1 MGKILIV
8 VGLAVVVAGL
18 IIQFAP
24 QAFSWFGKLPG
35 DIRYEKG
42 NMKFFFP
49 ITTMI
54 LLSVG
59 ISLLLKFFHFL
70 LIFVE
75 LFFLWLI
82 LQFHQLDNP

>member
-1 MGKILIV
+1 MGKIFIV
-8 VGLAVVVAGL
+8 FGLLAVVAGL

-42 NMKFFFP
+42 NFKFFFP
-49 ITTMI
+49 LTTMI

-59 ISLLLKFFHFL
+59 VSLLLK
-70 LIFVE
+70 
-75 LFFLWLI
+75 LFGR
-82 LQFHQLDNP
+82 

>member
-1 MGKILIV
+1 MGKILIILGLMV
-8 VGLAVVVAGL
+8 VLVGV

-42 NMKFFFP
+42 NFKFFFP
-49 ITTMI
+49 LTTMI

-59 ISLLLKFFHFL
+59 VSLLLK
-70 LIFVE
+70 
-75 LFFLWLI
+75 LFGR
-82 LQFHQLDNP
+82 

>member
-8 VGLAVVVAGL
+8 FGLLAVVAGL

-42 NMKFFFP
+42 NFQFFFP
-49 ITTMI
+49 LTTMI
-54 LLSVG
+54 LLSVAV
-59 ISLLLKFFHFL
+59 SLLLKFFG
-70 LIFVE
+70 
-75 LFFLWLI
+75 
-82 LQFHQLDNP
+82 

>member
-8 VGLAVVVAGL
+8 VGLIAVVAGL

-42 NMKFFFP
+42 NFKFFFP
-49 ITTMI
+49 LTTMI

-59 ISLLLKFFHFL
+59 ISLLLK
-70 LIFVE
+70 
-75 LFFLWLI
+75 LFGR
-82 LQFHQLDNP
+82 

>member
-8 VGLAVVVAGL
+8 VGLLAVVAGL

-35 DIRYEKG
+35 DNRYEKG
-42 NMKFFFP
+42 NFKFFFP
-49 ITTMI
+49 LTTMI

-59 ISLLLKFFHFL
+59 VSLLLK
-70 LIFVE
+70 
-75 LFFLWLI
+75 LFGR
-82 LQFHQLDNP
+82 

>member
-8 VGLAVVVAGL
+8 VGLLAVVAGL

-42 NMKFFFP
+42 NFKFFFP
-49 ITTMI
+49 LTTMI
-54 LLSVG
+54 LLSIGV
-59 ISLLLKFFHFL
+59 SLLLK
-70 LIFVE
+70 
-75 LFFLWLI
+75 LFGR
-82 LQFHQLDNP
+82 

>member
-8 VGLAVVVAGL
+8 VGLVEVVAGL

-42 NMKFFFP
+42 NFKLFFP
-49 ITTMI
+49 LTTMI

-59 ISLLLKFFHFL
+59 VSLLLK
-70 LIFVE
+70 
-75 LFFLWLI
+75 LFGR
-82 LQFHQLDNP
+82 

>member
-8 VGLAVVVAGL
+8 VGLVAVVAGL
-18 IIQFAP
+18 VLQFAP

-42 NMKFFFP
+42 NFKFFFP
-49 ITTMI
+49 LTTMI

-59 ISLLLKFFHFL
+59 ISLLLK
-70 LIFVE
+70 
-75 LFFLWLI
+75 LFGR
-82 LQFHQLDNP
+82 

>member
-1 MGKILIV
+1 MGKIFIV
-8 VGLAVVVAGL
+8 VGLLAVVAGL

-42 NMKFFFP
+42 NTRIFFP
-49 ITTMI
+49 LTTMI

-59 ISLLLKFFHFL
+59 ITLLLRFFGK
-70 LIFVE
+70 
-75 LFFLWLI
+75 
-82 LQFHQLDNP
+82 

>member
-8 VGLAVVVAGL
+8 VGLVAVVAGL

-42 NMKFFFP
+42 NFKFFFP
-49 ITTMI
+49 LTTMI

-59 ISLLLKFFHFL
+59 VSLLLK
-70 LIFVE
+70 
-75 LFFLWLI
+75 LFGR
-82 LQFHQLDNP
+82 

>member
-8 VGLAVVVAGL
+8 VGLLAVVAGL

-24 QAFSWFGKLPG
+24 QAFSWLGKLPG

-42 NMKFFFP
+42 NFKFFFP
-49 ITTMI
+49 LTTMI

-59 ISLLLKFFHFL
+59 ISLLLK
-70 LIFVE
+70 
-75 LFFLWLI
+75 LFGR
-82 LQFHQLDNP
+82 

>member
-35 DIRYEKG
+35 DIRYERG

-54 LLSVG
+54 LVSVG
-59 ISLLLKFFHFL
+59 ISLLLKFL
-70 LIFVE
+70 GR
-75 LFFLWLI
+75 
-82 LQFHQLDNP
+82 

>member
-8 VGLAVVVAGL
+8 VGLAVVVAGI

-59 ISLLLKFFHFL
+59 ISLLLK
-70 LIFVE
+70 LIGR
-75 LFFLWLI
+75 
-82 LQFHQLDNP
+82 

>member
-8 VGLAVVVAGL
+8 VGLLAVVAGL

-42 NMKFFFP
+42 NFKFFFP
-49 ITTMI
+49 LTTMI

-59 ISLLLKFFHFL
+59 VSLLLKL
-70 LIFVE
+70 LGR
-75 LFFLWLI
+75 
-82 LQFHQLDNP
+82 

>member
-8 VGLAVVVAGL
+8 VGLVAVFVGL
-18 IIQFAP
+18 LVQFAP
-24 QAFSWFGKLPG
+24 QTFSWFGKLPG

-59 ISLLLKFFHFL
+59 ISLLLKFL
-70 LIFVE
+70 GR
-75 LFFLWLI
+75 
-82 LQFHQLDNP
+82 

>member
-1 MGKILIV
+1 MGKILII
-8 VGLAVVVAGL
+8 VGLVAVVAGL

-42 NMKFFFP
+42 NFKFFFP
-49 ITTMI
+49 LTTMI

-59 ISLLLKFFHFL
+59 VSLLLK
-70 LIFVE
+70 
-75 LFFLWLI
+75 LFGR
-82 LQFHQLDNP
+82 

>member
-8 VGLAVVVAGL
+8 AGL
-18 IIQFAP
+18 VAVFAGLVMQFAP
-24 QAFSWFGKLPG
+24 QAFSWLGKLPG

-54 LLSVG
+54 LVSVG
-59 ISLLLKFFHFL
+59 ISLLLKFL
-70 LIFVE
+70 GR
-75 LFFLWLI
+75 
-82 LQFHQLDNP
+82 

>member
-1 MGKILIV
+1 VL
-8 VGLAVVVAGL
+8 VGLLV
-18 IIQFAP
+18 QFVP
-24 QAFSWFGKLPG
+24 QTFSWFGKLPG

-59 ISLLLKFFHFL
+59 ISLLLKFL
-70 LIFVE
+70 GR
-75 LFFLWLI
+75 
-82 LQFHQLDNP
+82 

>member
-54 LLSVG
+54 LVSVG
-59 ISLLLKFFHFL
+59 ISLLVK
-70 LIFVE
+70 
-75 LFFLWLI
+75 LFGR
-82 LQFHQLDNP
+82 

>member
-8 VGLAVVVAGL
+8 MGLLAVVAGL

-42 NMKFFFP
+42 NFKFFFP
-49 ITTMI
+49 LTTMI

-59 ISLLLKFFHFL
+59 VSLLLK
-70 LIFVE
+70 
-75 LFFLWLI
+75 LFGR
-82 LQFHQLDNP
+82 

>member
-1 MGKILIV
+1 MIV
-8 VGLAVVVAGL
+8 VGLLAVVAGL

-42 NMKFFFP
+42 NFKFFFP
-49 ITTMI
+49 LTTMI

-59 ISLLLKFFHFL
+59 VSLLLK
-70 LIFVE
+70 
-75 LFFLWLI
+75 LFGR
-82 LQFHQLDNP
+82 

>member
-8 VGLAVVVAGL
+8 FGLLAVVAGL

-42 NMKFFFP
+42 NFKFFFP
-49 ITTMI
+49 LTTMI
-54 LLSVG
+54 LLSFG
-59 ISLLLKFFHFL
+59 ISLLLK
-70 LIFVE
+70 
-75 LFFLWLI
+75 LFGR
-82 LQFHQLDNP
+82 

>member
-8 VGLAVVVAGL
+8 VGLVAVVAGL

-42 NMKFFFP
+42 NFKFFFP
-49 ITTMI
+49 LTTMI

-59 ISLLLKFFHFL
+59 ISLLLK
-70 LIFVE
+70 
-75 LFFLWLI
+75 LFGR
-82 LQFHQLDNP
+82 

>member
-1 MGKILIV
+1 MGKVLIV
-8 VGLAVVVAGL
+8 VGLVAVLVGL
-18 IIQFAP
+18 VMQFAP

-42 NMKFFFP
+42 NMKFFFL

-59 ISLLLKFFHFL
+59 VSLLLK
-70 LIFVE
+70 
-75 LFFLWLI
+75 LFGR
-82 LQFHQLDNP
+82 